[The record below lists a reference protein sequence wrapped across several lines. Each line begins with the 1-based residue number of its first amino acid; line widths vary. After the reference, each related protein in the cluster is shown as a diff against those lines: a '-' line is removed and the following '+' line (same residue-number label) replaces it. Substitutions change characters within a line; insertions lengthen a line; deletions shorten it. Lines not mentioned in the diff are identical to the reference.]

1 MLQHNNWR
9 SKVVSF
15 LFKTIKPQQTLGI
28 LGGGQLGRMMALSAR
43 EMGLNV
49 VVLEPGENSPCGQ
62 VADYQITTAYDDREG
77 IKKLAEQSDVVTY
90 EFENIDAE
98 SANWLEENANL
109 PQGSRLLSVTQ
120 HRLKEKETLQK
131 AGVPVAPY
139 RPVTDLR
146 SLQRAVEELGY
157 PSVLKTCRGGYDGK
171 GQFVIKQESDLEI
184 AATLLEKE
192 TDCVLEAWVD
202 FEKEISVIITR
213 SVSGEVKSFPI
224 AENIHRENILHQ
236 TIAPARITNKT
247 ADQAKLLAGSIATE
261 LELVGT
267 LAVEMFVAK
276 DGTIYVNELAPRP
289 HNSGHYTIEACET
302 SQFDQ
307 HVRAVCNWPLGNTEL
322 IKPAVM
328 INILGEHHETVL
340 REIGNLGEAKLH
352 LYGKKEAKAKRK
364 MGHITV
370 LGDTIEQALEKA
382 ERVSALFLS
391 DNKTEVT
398 Q

>member
-1 MLQHNNWR
+1 
-9 SKVVSF
+9 VSF

-62 VADYQITTAYDDREG
+62 VADQQITTAYDDREG

-139 RPVTDLR
+139 RPVSDMN
-146 SLQRAVEELGY
+146 SLQVAIGELGY

-202 FEKEISVIITR
+202 FEKEVSVIITR

-224 AENIHRENILHQ
+224 AENIHKENILHQ

-247 ADQAKLLAGSIATE
+247 ANQAKLLAGSIATE

-328 INILGEHHETVL
+328 INILGDHHETVL

-382 ERVSALFLS
+382 EKVSALFLS

>member
-1 MLQHNNWR
+1 
-9 SKVVSF
+9 VSS
-15 LFKTIKPQQTLGI
+15 LYKTIRPQQTIGI

-43 EMGLNV
+43 EMGLKV

-62 VADYQITTAYDDREG
+62 VADQQIVSGYEDRDG
-77 IKKLAEQSDVVTY
+77 IQQLASLSDVVTY
-90 EFENIDAE
+90 EFENIDAV

-109 PQGSRLLSVTQ
+109 PQGSRLLAVTQ
-120 HRLKEKETLQK
+120 HRLKEKETLVK

-139 RPVTDLR
+139 QPVTDKK
-146 SLQRAVEELGY
+146 SLQDALQQLGF

-171 GQFVIKQESDLEI
+171 GQVVIRQESDIER
-184 AATLLEKE
+184 AEQLLEKE
-192 TDCVLEAWVD
+192 TDCVLEAWVE
-202 FEKEISVIITR
+202 FEKEISVILTR

-224 AENIHRENILHQ
+224 AENIHKDNILHK
-236 TIAPARITNKT
+236 TIAPARITKET
-247 ADQAKLLAGSIATE
+247 AEQAELLAGAIATE

-267 LAVEMFVAK
+267 LAVEMFVGK
-276 DGTIYVNELAPRP
+276 NGRIYVNELAPRP

-307 HVRAVCNWPLGNTEL
+307 HVRAVCNWPLGNTDL

-328 INILGEHHETVL
+328 INILGEHHEIVL
-340 REIGNLGEAKLH
+340 REIGKLGEAKLH

-370 LGDTIEQALEKA
+370 LGETIEAALEKA
-382 ERVSALFLS
+382 EKVSSIFLE
-391 DNKTEVT
+391 NKTEV
-398 Q
+398 QR

>member
-1 MLQHNNWR
+1 M
-9 SKVVSF
+9 
-15 LFKTIKPQQTLGI
+15 FKTIKPQQTLGI

-62 VADYQITTAYDDREG
+62 VADHQITTAYDDREG

-109 PQGSRLLSVTQ
+109 PQGSRLLAVTQ

-139 RPVTDLR
+139 RPVTDFR

-224 AENIHRENILHQ
+224 AENIHKENILHQ

>member
-1 MLQHNNWR
+1 M
-9 SKVVSF
+9 
-15 LFKTIKPQQTLGI
+15 FKTIKPQQTLGI

-49 VVLEPGENSPCGQ
+49 VVLEPGENSPCAQ
-62 VADYQITTAYDDREG
+62 VADQQITTAYDDREG

-98 SANWLEENANL
+98 SANWLEENGNL

-139 RPVTDLR
+139 RPVTDFR

-192 TDCVLEAWVD
+192 TDCVLEAWVP

-224 AENIHRENILHQ
+224 AENIHKENILHQ

>member
-1 MLQHNNWR
+1 M
-9 SKVVSF
+9 SF

-62 VADYQITTAYDDREG
+62 VADHQITTAYDDREG

-109 PQGSRLLSVTQ
+109 PQGSRLLAVTQ

-139 RPVTDLR
+139 RPVTDFR

-224 AENIHRENILHQ
+224 AENIHKENILHQ